1 MYLCYST
8 FIFFSLFF
16 CFLIYY
22 LFRYLLLTSA
32 KIQFLFGFL
41 IKNNIKISDC
51 HTVTLSHQSFLMYK
65 RNKEKPQPRKPMMN
79 DVKN

>member
-41 IKNNIKISDC
+41 IKNNNKISDC
-51 HTVTLSHQSFLMYK
+51 HTVTLSHCHTSRFSC
-65 RNKEKPQPRKPMMN
+65 RKETRKSPN
-79 DVKN
+79 LENR